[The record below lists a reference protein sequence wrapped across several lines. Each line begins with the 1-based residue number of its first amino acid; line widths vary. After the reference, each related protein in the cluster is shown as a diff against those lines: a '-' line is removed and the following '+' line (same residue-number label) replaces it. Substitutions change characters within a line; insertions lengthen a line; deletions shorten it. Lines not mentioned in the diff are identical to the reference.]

1 MTAEVYNA
9 VLLTAGAV
17 GISMASKKLLKEP
30 LGTPENV
37 RGMNGYAEEA
47 HRHNIAME
55 NLTAEREKYLEEV
68 TDRRNRLAQLKAEL
82 GEANRDINSTNKALE
97 LVRRINEL
105 THRAMP
111 RKPQLSNHYRPSSEM
126 EEYMAIFSLIM
137 GGVVGGA
144 AYLLI

>member
-1 MTAEVYNA
+1 M
-9 VLLTAGAV
+9 AGAV
-17 GISMASKKLLKEP
+17 AGGLFNAFAFAGAGYLFKMFDK
-30 LGTPENV
+30 
-37 RGMNGYAEEA
+37 NGYAKEA

-82 GEANRDINSTNKALE
+82 AEADKDINATNKSLE

-105 THRAMP
+105 TRKAMP
-111 RKPQLSNHYRPSSEM
+111 RKPQLSNHYKPSSEM
-126 EEYMAIFSLIM
+126 EEYMAIFGLII